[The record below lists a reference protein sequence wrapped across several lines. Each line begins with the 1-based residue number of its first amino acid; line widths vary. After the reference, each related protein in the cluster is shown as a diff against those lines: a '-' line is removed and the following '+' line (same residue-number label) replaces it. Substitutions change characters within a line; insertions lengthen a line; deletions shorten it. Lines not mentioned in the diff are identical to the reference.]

1 MTPKHK
7 KFTIGKKVKF
17 INGVDKFIVVDN
29 TIVQKEGID
38 FITVRRERQLRTN
51 LISVDNLELAPDQK

>member
-1 MTPKHK
+1 MTHKHK

-17 INGVDKFIVVDN
+17 INGVDEFIVVDN
-29 TIVQKEGID
+29 TIVNRDGVD

-51 LISVDNLELAPDQK
+51 LMRVDNLELAPNSK